1 MTHSESADLPPRE
14 SPPTPSSPVSP
25 DVPLESLVFDAEQL
39 MAEHPPVLHDRNK
52 QIVFGIAC
60 PEHGVHR
67 GRVAYSR
74 WPEQPL
80 PPRVTPALAVA
91 RVDVHEGIYD
101 YAPWARD
108 AATEWHVN
116 FADPNL
122 FGAYGS
128 ALFAQDEMQVAE
140 HPVLGA
146 LREALKHQGH
156 DARTMSRQHRPTPV
170 LVMGAERRCRVA
182 VDVDAAE
189 GRPAGLYGRAFGSA
203 LAHAVRRATTTID
216 PPTISNIIAI
226 AAPYGMSGRYH
237 AKDIAFVLV
246 TAYSAFR
253 AAVLSSPQAERSVP
267 EHARPDLT
275 GRGPTAAAVIH
286 TGYWGCGAFGGNRVL
301 MTLLQVVA
309 AQLAGVSTLV
319 FHTVTPAGR
328 AEYDVALETLRRT
341 FGDEALDTAEF
352 VTRVAAM
359 GFRWGTSDGN

>member
-1 MTHSESADLPPRE
+1 MTRSESTGLPPRE
-14 SPPTPSSPVSP
+14 SPPTPTSLVSP

-52 QIVFGIAC
+52 QVVFDIAC
-60 PEHGVHR
+60 PTGCKHR
-67 GRVAYSR
+67 GRIAYAQ
-74 WPEQPL
+74 WPELAL
-80 PPRVTPALAVA
+80 PARVVPSLAVA
-91 RVDVHEGIYD
+91 RVDVHEGIFD
-101 YAPWARD
+101 YVPSALAN
-108 AATEWHVN
+108 AFEWHVN

-146 LREALKHQGH
+146 LREALKHRKLNIG
-156 DARTMSRQHRPTPV
+156 TMSKRYRPTPV
-170 LVMGAERRCRVA
+170 LVIGAERRCQVA
-182 VDVDAAE
+182 VDANAAE

-203 LAHAVRRATTTID
+203 SVDAVRRATTRID
-216 PPTISNIIAI
+216 PPTRSNIIAM

-237 AKDIAFVLV
+237 PKDIEFVLV

-253 AAVLSSPQAERSVP
+253 AAVITSTVP
-267 EHARPDLT
+267 GNAP
-275 GRGPTAAAVIH
+275 VVVH

-309 AQLAGVSTLV
+309 AQLAGVSALV
-319 FHTVTPAGR
+319 FYTVTSAGR
-328 AEYDVALETLRRT
+328 AECDLALEKLRRT
-341 FGDEALDTAEF
+341 FGDEELETADF
-352 VTRVAAM
+352 VARVAAM